1 MEDAGSDEESDQHSD
16 QVAADGV
23 SNPVRSIVPRLN
35 MVGMGRRKAHFHPY
49 RQNRQAAAT
58 LACALSPDGKAGLVT
73 SSRMGSDRSATDCL
87 RGLGRQKIFFSPSET
102 KTVRRLRERGGG
114 DATTTDRNSMHSE
127 SEAVGKKGQSERG
140 RNDGQTEVRE

>member
-23 SNPVRSIVPRLN
+23 SNPVSSIV
-35 MVGMGRRKAHFHPY
+35 H
-49 RQNRQAAAT
+49 AT
-58 LACALSPDGKAGLVT
+58 EHGWDGEEKSPLPSCALSPDGKAGLVT